1 MKPVTIIR
9 HIECEAPGYLE
20 NVLTNSNTQYRLV
33 AVDQGQAIPT
43 SPDDMSGLVIMGGPM
58 SVNDDNDWISQ
69 ETRLIQNAIENNLPV
84 LGHCLG
90 GQFIAKALGANI
102 VQNPVKEIG
111 WLPVYASS
119 HVSNLP
125 TWIDN
130 FSEPQTVFHWH
141 GETFELPDHSTRLL
155 TSQHCDNQAFL
166 YKDNVLAFQCHIE
179 MTEAM
184 VDEWSSIYEEE
195 LAKPSDTVQ
204 TRAQMLAECE
214 QNMKSLNRMADEIYQ
229 YWIQQLDR
237 T

>member
-9 HIECEAPGYLE
+9 HIECEGPGYLE
-20 NVLTNSNTQYRLV
+20 EVLAKFGIEYHLV
-33 AVDQGQAIPT
+33 AIDQGQAIPT

-58 SVNDDNDWISQ
+58 SVNDDDIWISQ

-111 WLPVYASS
+111 WLPVHASLS
-119 HVSNLP
+119 ESSLP
-125 TWIDN
+125 TWTEI
-130 FSEPQTVFHWH
+130 FSNPQTVFHWH

-155 TSQHCDNQAFL
+155 ASQHCANQAFL

-179 MTEAM
+179 MTETM
-184 VDEWSSIYEEE
+184 VDEWSALYEDE
-195 LAKPSDTVQ
+195 LAEPSDTVQ
-204 TRAQMLAECE
+204 TRAQMLSESERNITPMNKMAE
-214 QNMKSLNRMADEIYQ
+214 EIYHF
-229 YWIQQLDR
+229 WIQQLN
-237 T
+237 